1 MKQSYLIVGTV
12 SFLLILGLYFFIGA
26 REEIV
31 NYPPKSGPVIAFG
44 DSLVQGVGANVN
56 ENFVSLLSEK
66 MGEPILN
73 RGVSGNTTRDG
84 LTRIDSVLTEEPR
97 IVLLLLGGNDY
108 IRRIPKEETF
118 NNLRELI
125 LKIQESG
132 AVVVLLGV
140 RGGLL
145 VDGFDTEFE
154 NLAEET
160 GSVYVEDVLD
170 GIFGKQA
177 LMADGIHPNSAGYA
191 LIAEKVYRE
200 IESVLK

>member
-12 SFLLILGLYFFIGA
+12 SFLLILGLYFFIGV